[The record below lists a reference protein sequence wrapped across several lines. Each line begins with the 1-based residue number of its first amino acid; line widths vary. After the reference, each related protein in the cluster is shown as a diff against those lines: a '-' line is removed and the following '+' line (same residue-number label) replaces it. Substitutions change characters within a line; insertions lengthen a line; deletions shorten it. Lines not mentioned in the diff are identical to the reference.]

1 MSLNAICLKMYIKCN
16 RKASYHYKSRK
27 QEIID
32 LLLQEKLSMDDAD
45 TFCGFV
51 LQYF

>member
-1 MSLNAICLKMYIKCN
+1 MDIKYN

-32 LLLQEKLSMDDAD
+32 LLLQEKLDDAD

-51 LQYF
+51 L